1 MRIPNRLA
9 GNFVPQRHAFQIL
22 HDDKGLTIVL
32 ADLVDGTYVRVIQRR
47 SGTRFAAEAFQRLRV
62 LSVAF
67 GQELQGDEA
76 DKFGVFGLVYHTHP
90 AAAQFLDDSIV
101 RDALADHLR
110 KILRL

>member
-1 MRIPNRLA
+1 MPSK
-9 GNFVPQRHAFQIL
+9 IL
-22 HDDKGLTIVL
+22 HDDKRLTIVL

-47 SGTRFAAEAFQRLRV
+47 SGTSFAAEAFQRLRV

-90 AAAQFLDDSIV
+90 AAAQFLET
-101 RDALADHLR
+101 R
-110 KILRL
+110 